1 MEIRALLSA
10 MWRSRVGPVLVAAQ
24 VAITLA
30 VVVNVAYIV
39 KLRVDNISQPTGID
53 IDNMFWVAMQAY
65 APEYKPG
72 VAVPTDLTWLQ
83 SIPGVVA
90 AANSSLVPQGFGT
103 TVLPVSYDPSLLQK
117 EGGRGAGVAP
127 AIIYMGT
134 AQLVQTLGVKLIAG
148 RAFDPAAVQPP
159 GAENR
164 ATLANW
170 GPEVVITKNLAD
182 KLWPKGDALG
192 KTLHTGLVNKPA
204 TVVGLIEFMQHN
216 PVMGPAAD
224 MFRSIVM
231 VPTTPANLRTTYIV
245 RTQPG
250 RRDAVMAR
258 VEKDMADLHPGRY
271 ISAMEALTNSAARQ
285 RAGAVTSVVTLGVV
299 AAFVVLVTIVGIVGL
314 AAFTVA
320 TRTKQLGTRRAI
332 GATKFHILRYFLVE
346 NWLITSVGA
355 FTGCALALAV
365 GIQLSKMYRMPQL
378 PLFYLVGGVVVLWL
392 MGLLSVWLPARRAAA
407 ISPATATRT
416 V

>member
-39 KLRVDNISQPTGID
+39 KLRIDNISQPTGVD
-53 IDNMFWVAMQAY
+53 VDNMFWLSMQAY
-65 APEYKPG
+65 VPDYPAAVAAPAD
-72 VAVPTDLTWLQ
+72 VAWLQ

-90 AANSSLVPQGFGT
+90 AANSNLVPQGFGT
-103 TVLPVSYDPSLLQK
+103 TILPFSFDASMLDK
-117 EGGRGAGVAP
+117 EGGGGKGVAP
-127 AIIYMGT
+127 AVTYLGT

-148 RAFDPAAVQPP
+148 RPFAESAVQPP
-159 GAENR
+159 AADGR

-192 KTLHTGLVNKPA
+192 KTLYTGLVNKPA
-204 TVVGLIEFMQHN
+204 TVVGIIEFMQHQ

-231 VPTTPANLRTTYIV
+231 VPSTPAGARTNYIV

-258 VEKDMADLHPGRY
+258 VEKDMAELQSGRY
-271 ISAMEALTNSAARQ
+271 ISAMDTLNNSVERQ
-285 RAGAVTSVVTLGVV
+285 RAGTVTSVVTLGVV

-346 NWLITSVGA
+346 NWLITSMGA
-355 FTGCALALAV
+355 FIGCALALAV

-378 PLFYLVGGVVVLWL
+378 PLFYLVGGVLALWL
-392 MGLLSVWLPARRAAA
+392 MGILAVWLPARRAAS